1 MEQQSARR
9 MPRGEPATPGAYQQM
24 ERENFPSGLSGA
36 STPRPLRAAAF
47 PSEVTNAGATTSYE
61 CVESKAANMHR
72 HELIPSEENTQRRI
86 LEAGS
91 KTPHTLVRSK
101 AGELKGYGTE
111 STIRDNEETW
121 SALEGAMEGVED
133 AAIEGDRRRVVRAAS
148 EGDIERV
155 GRATTS
161 CEERRRR
168 RLILE
173 HEMRLLDIE
182 DDLGGERPVEQ
193 PLGNSV
199 PAVRREAEFEEWIR
213 GMENSMQL
221 TARQK
226 CSPVV
231 GQFAKGHDLY
241 ESNTRTLKHSAT
253 QHGHATYEAPVQ
265 QQGYATQSRY
275 VAPYGRVTQSDYA
288 VQPRLRKQ
296 EGYATHPE
304 NALHYEHTARHAYT
318 PHAGYVRTTHGAQR
332 NTHIS
337 HEGYGHTMHGTQYN
351 TRPLIHS
358 TTLSQSQIA
367 ARQPVPKDLPIFSGV
382 VDDWL
387 VFITAYD
394 RTTASCGYT
403 DDENVTRLLHALK
416 GPALDAVGHL
426 LSFPDGL
433 NEAIETLRSLYGRP
447 DLIVESMIRKIRG
460 MAAPKVEDLSTVVQF
475 GFAVKRLVGAVNASG
490 LLAYMYDV
498 TLLKELVRKL
508 PPVLCIDWA
517 RTRKTMQEVTM
528 IEFGTWISELAS
540 DLCDVIDMTPSPEVQ
555 NVARRQ
561 PETSLNQHRYQQQL
575 QPRRSH
581 PQRFQPARPDQQ
593 RPYGTGRVHPTYCN
607 ATVLQEES
615 DGVLEPM
622 SQIQVPTTA
631 CAVCG
636 NNSGTGTGNVFAHTG
651 ANDGAL
657 LKYVPIS
664 LHGPAGRVDTYAFL
678 DDGSTSTFMD
688 HGLLA
693 ELGLSGTPHPLCL
706 QWTGDI
712 RREEK
717 ESVKLSVCVSAPHE
731 TSTVHE
737 MSEVHTVKELA
748 LPKQTMHMTRLAA
761 NYAHLRGLPVD
772 SYEEAMPRVLIGVDN
787 CRLSQPLKS
796 VEGKCDEPVASKTRL
811 GWVVYGPCTNVRFTP
826 ESQRSLLHV
835 CSCDG
840 SPDDRLTAAVKE
852 YFKLESIGIST
863 STNSLQSK
871 DDERALAILER
882 ETKLIDG
889 RYETGLIWR
898 RDDPDLPCNKA
909 AATKRYVCLKQKMS
923 KDPVLSKAIQ
933 EKMQEYL
940 AKGYIRKLADFTSIV
955 RQKNDWYLPI
965 FPVTNPNKPGK
976 IRMVFDAAAKV
987 NGVSLNSRLLSGPD
1001 MLAGLVSVLMKF
1013 RENRVAIVGDI
1024 REMFHQVAIKEKDQ
1038 RSQMI
1043 LWDGEDPDAG
1053 PAIYVVTVMTFGAA
1067 CSPSS
1072 AQYVKNVN
1080 AGRFATE
1087 YPRAVECIVHEH
1099 YVDDMLA
1106 SVETE
1111 EEAKDLADAVRYIH
1125 ACGGFEIRNW
1135 VSNSRAVMQ
1144 HLQED
1149 TKGKNISA
1157 NYGLSTE
1164 KVLGMWWNTSSD
1176 TFTFRLSTRH
1186 DQELLSGKKPGTKRE
1201 ILRTLMSV
1209 YDPLGL
1215 LGHFLMYLKTLLQEV
1230 WRGGTGWDQELSD
1243 QTAGKWTEW
1252 LHVLPD
1258 VEQVTIPR
1266 CYRCISSTDANV
1278 ELHVFCDASEKGM
1291 AAVAYFRFEEGR
1303 DMHIE
1308 CALVGSKTRV
1318 APLKFLS
1325 IPRLELQAA
1334 VIGARLA
1341 KTISQNHRLSIG
1353 RTIFWTDSKN
1363 VLSWLNSDHRR
1374 YNQFVAFRIGELL
1387 EGTNLDQWRWVPTKL
1402 NVADEGTKWSK
1413 RPDLSAQGRWF
1424 RGPSFLWEPESA
1436 WPNQEGVPQ
1445 RTSEELRKGMNHH
1458 LAERPLIHLERF
1470 SRWNRAL
1477 RAMAFVTRFITNMRH
1492 LVKKELKVNGPLTQD
1507 ELAEAERILIRFIQQ
1522 KAYRGEMQQ
1531 LKNRELIKHPWK
1543 KRIDKGSSL
1552 YKLSPTLDDHGI
1564 LRVGGRLTE
1573 CVGISEPS
1581 RNPIILPRKEYGT
1594 DLLMQAY
1601 HARYKHVNHG
1611 TALAALRMRYYSP
1624 KILGEYR
1631 RIRISCQK
1639 CKVDN
1644 ARPEPLLMG
1653 NLPLQRVAVG
1663 QNAFSFTGI
1672 DYFGPFLV
1680 AVGRRVEK
1688 RWGVI
1693 FTCLT
1698 SRAVHLEIAASLNTA
1713 SCILAIRRFIAR
1725 RGTPLEI
1732 ISDRGTNFVGASREL
1747 DEAAQE
1753 IDHDA
1758 MMTVFC
1764 GPQTK
1769 WSFNPPGA
1777 PHFGG
1782 CWERLVRSVK
1792 KVLNQ
1797 FVFPKRPTDEI
1808 LASTFA
1814 EIELILNSRPLTYVP
1829 LDDEMTEPM
1838 TPNLLLLGTPDGSK
1852 PPAVFCD
1859 SPAALKS
1866 SWKMAQH
1873 AADLF
1878 WKKWLA
1884 EYLPT
1889 LTRRTKWFQP
1899 VRPLE
1904 KLLAKGSRYIGSGG

>member
-1 MEQQSARR
+1 
-9 MPRGEPATPGAYQQM
+9 
-24 ERENFPSGLSGA
+24 
-36 STPRPLRAAAF
+36 
-47 PSEVTNAGATTSYE
+47 
-61 CVESKAANMHR
+61 
-72 HELIPSEENTQRRI
+72 
-86 LEAGS
+86 
-91 KTPHTLVRSK
+91 
-101 AGELKGYGTE
+101 
-111 STIRDNEETW
+111 
-121 SALEGAMEGVED
+121 
-133 AAIEGDRRRVVRAAS
+133 
-148 EGDIERV
+148 
-155 GRATTS
+155 
-161 CEERRRR
+161 
-168 RLILE
+168 
-173 HEMRLLDIE
+173 
-182 DDLGGERPVEQ
+182 
-193 PLGNSV
+193 
-199 PAVRREAEFEEWIR
+199 
-213 GMENSMQL
+213 
-221 TARQK
+221 
-226 CSPVV
+226 
-231 GQFAKGHDLY
+231 
-241 ESNTRTLKHSAT
+241 
-253 QHGHATYEAPVQ
+253 
-265 QQGYATQSRY
+265 
-275 VAPYGRVTQSDYA
+275 
-288 VQPRLRKQ
+288 
-296 EGYATHPE
+296 
-304 NALHYEHTARHAYT
+304 
-318 PHAGYVRTTHGAQR
+318 
-332 NTHIS
+332 
-337 HEGYGHTMHGTQYN
+337 
-351 TRPLIHS
+351 
-358 TTLSQSQIA
+358 
-367 ARQPVPKDLPIFSGV
+367 
-382 VDDWL
+382 
-387 VFITAYD
+387 
-394 RTTASCGYT
+394 
-403 DDENVTRLLHALK
+403 
-416 GPALDAVGHL
+416 
-426 LSFPDGL
+426 
-433 NEAIETLRSLYGRP
+433 
-447 DLIVESMIRKIRG
+447 
-460 MAAPKVEDLSTVVQF
+460 
-475 GFAVKRLVGAVNASG
+475 
-490 LLAYMYDV
+490 
-498 TLLKELVRKL
+498 
-508 PPVLCIDWA
+508 
-517 RTRKTMQEVTM
+517 
-528 IEFGTWISELAS
+528 
-540 DLCDVIDMTPSPEVQ
+540 
-555 NVARRQ
+555 
-561 PETSLNQHRYQQQL
+561 
-575 QPRRSH
+575 
-581 PQRFQPARPDQQ
+581 
-593 RPYGTGRVHPTYCN
+593 
-607 ATVLQEES
+607 
-615 DGVLEPM
+615 
-622 SQIQVPTTA
+622 
-631 CAVCG
+631 
-636 NNSGTGTGNVFAHTG
+636 
-651 ANDGAL
+651 
-657 LKYVPIS
+657 
-664 LHGPAGRVDTYAFL
+664 
-678 DDGSTSTFMD
+678 
-688 HGLLA
+688 
-693 ELGLSGTPHPLCL
+693 
-706 QWTGDI
+706 
-712 RREEK
+712 
-717 ESVKLSVCVSAPHE
+717 
-731 TSTVHE
+731 

-871 DDERALAILER
+871 DNERALAILER

-940 AKGYIRKLADFTSIV
+940 AKGYIRKLADTTSIV
-955 RQKNDWYLPI
+955 RLVPSN
-965 FPVTNPNKPGK
+965 
-976 IRMVFDAAAKV
+976 
-987 NGVSLNSRLLSGPD
+987 LSGNQ
-1001 MLAGLVSVLMKF
+1001 SEQT
-1013 RENRVAIVGDI
+1013 RENPYGFRRSGQGKRSKLKFQTSSWTRHACWTRVSADEVQREPCGDCRRHTRNVPPGGHQGKGSTKPNDPVG
-1024 REMFHQVAIKEKDQ
+1024 R
-1038 RSQMI
+1038 RR
-1043 LWDGEDPDAG
+1043 

-1087 YPRAVECIVHEH
+1087 YHRAVECIVHEH

-1149 TKGKNISA
+1149 TKGKDISA

-1186 DQELLSGKKPGTKRE
+1186 DQELLSGRKPGTKRE

-1258 VEQVTIPR
+1258 VKQVTIPR

-1308 CALVGSKTRV
+1308 CALVGSKTCV

-1363 VLSWLNSDHRR
+1363 VLSWLYSDHRR
-1374 YNQFVAFRIGELL
+1374 CIQFVAFRIGELL
-1387 EGTNLDQWRWVPTKL
+1387 EGTNLDQWRWVPTKM

-1492 LVKKELKVNGPLTQD
+1492 LVKKEPKVNGPLTQD

-1531 LKNRELIKHPWK
+1531 LKNRELIKYPWK

-1611 TALAALRMRYYSP
+1611 TALAALRMRYYIP

-1644 ARPEPLLMG
+1644 ARPEPPLMG
-1653 NLPLQRVAVG
+1653 NLPLQRVAMG
-1663 QNAFSFTGI
+1663 QIAFSFTGI

-1764 GPQTK
+1764 GPLTK

-1852 PPAVFCD
+1852 PPA
-1859 SPAALKS
+1859 S
-1866 SWKMAQH
+1866 SFA
-1873 AADLF
+1873 
-1878 WKKWLA
+1878 
-1884 EYLPT
+1884 
-1889 LTRRTKWFQP
+1889 
-1899 VRPLE
+1899 
-1904 KLLAKGSRYIGSGG
+1904 GSATAPRL